1 MTPSLPTRLAFVAAA
16 FPTLLLAQQLSAPVT
31 LTLGGA
37 ARLAVERTAGPSA
50 ARERVAQAEAR
61 IRQRR
66 ADFLPSISTAALAHE
81 NNLNSA
87 SFPFSFAD
95 PQTGRPFFNPDGQ
108 VIGPIKIW
116 DVRGTLKQ
124 SVFDPSAF
132 ARMSA
137 ARAGLTASE
146 SEVTATGQMAAAS
159 AAMAYVRTARAE
171 AQVTARGADSTL
183 AAELLGIA
191 RDQVAAGVGIALDVT
206 RAQAQL
212 SVTRSQLIAAR
223 SERDRA
229 RLELL
234 RALGLP
240 ADTRVVLADSL
251 AARGTAEAPTEAAAI
266 GQAMRTRAD
275 LRMAADQAEAA
286 QRQLDVLR
294 AERLPTLSLI
304 ADQGLNGKA
313 TNHLLSTFNWGI
325 QLSAPVF
332 DGFRRDGRLD
342 EQRAAMRE
350 LDVRRRDLA
359 EQATAEVRSALLDVR
374 AAAELLSAS
383 EERLALAEQE
393 LAQARDRFRAGV
405 AGNAEV
411 VTASIAL
418 NASRAQ
424 VIDARAALLGAR
436 VSLARAQGTTT
447 DLP

>member
-183 AAELLGIA
+183 AEIG
-191 RDQVAAGVGIALDVT
+191 
-206 RAQAQL
+206 RAH
-212 SVTRSQLIAAR
+212 V
-223 SERDRA
+223 
-229 RLELL
+229 
-234 RALGLP
+234 
-240 ADTRVVLADSL
+240 
-251 AARGTAEAPTEAAAI
+251 
-266 GQAMRTRAD
+266 
-275 LRMAADQAEAA
+275 
-286 QRQLDVLR
+286 
-294 AERLPTLSLI
+294 
-304 ADQGLNGKA
+304 
-313 TNHLLSTFNWGI
+313 
-325 QLSAPVF
+325 
-332 DGFRRDGRLD
+332 
-342 EQRAAMRE
+342 
-350 LDVRRRDLA
+350 
-359 EQATAEVRSALLDVR
+359 
-374 AAAELLSAS
+374 
-383 EERLALAEQE
+383 
-393 LAQARDRFRAGV
+393 
-405 AGNAEV
+405 
-411 VTASIAL
+411 
-418 NASRAQ
+418 
-424 VIDARAALLGAR
+424 
-436 VSLARAQGTTT
+436 
-447 DLP
+447 

>member
-1 MTPSLPTRLAFVAAA
+1 MRSRSLTRLALVATAIPA
-16 FPTLLLAQQLSAPVT
+16 LLQAQQPTSAVT

-37 ARLAVERTAGPSA
+37 ARLAAERTAGPAA
-50 ARERVAQAEAR
+50 ARERVAQAVAR

-66 ADFLPSISTAALAHE
+66 ADFLPSLSAAALEHE

-108 VIGPIKIW
+108 VIGPIKLW
-116 DVRGTLKQ
+116 DVRGTLRQ

-132 ARMSA
+132 ARMTA
-137 ARAGLTASE
+137 ARASLTASE
-146 SEVTATGQMAAAS
+146 TEVTATGQMAAAA
-159 AAMAYVRTARAE
+159 AAMAYVRATRAE
-171 AQVTARGADSTL
+171 AQVAAKGADSTL

-212 SVTRSQLIAAR
+212 SMTRSQLIAAR
-223 SERDRA
+223 AERDRA
-229 RLELL
+229 RLDLL
-234 RALGLP
+234 RTLGLP
-240 ADTRVVLADSL
+240 ADARVVLADSL
-251 AARGTAEAPTEAAAI
+251 ASRATGEAPAEADAV
-266 GQAMRTRAD
+266 GRAMRSRAD
-275 LRMAADQAEAA
+275 LRMAADQADAA

-294 AERLPTLSLI
+294 AERLPSLSLI

-350 LDVRRRDLA
+350 LDVRRRDLTD
-359 EQATAEVRSALLDVR
+359 QATAEVRAALLDVR
-374 AAAELLSAS
+374 ASAELLAAS

-418 NASRAQ
+418 NASRTQ

-436 VSLARAQGTTT
+436 VALARAQGTTT

>member
-1 MTPSLPTRLAFVAAA
+1 MTGVQTCALPI
-16 FPTLLLAQQLSAPVT
+16 
-31 LTLGGA
+31 
-37 ARLAVERTAGPSA
+37 SA

-234 RALGLP
+234 RALGMP
-240 ADTRVVLADSL
+240 FMQTQN
-251 AARGTAEAPTEAAAI
+251 P
-266 GQAMRTRAD
+266 
-275 LRMAADQAEAA
+275 
-286 QRQLDVLR
+286 
-294 AERLPTLSLI
+294 
-304 ADQGLNGKA
+304 
-313 TNHLLSTFNWGI
+313 H
-325 QLSAPVF
+325 
-332 DGFRRDGRLD
+332 
-342 EQRAAMRE
+342 
-350 LDVRRRDLA
+350 
-359 EQATAEVRSALLDVR
+359 
-374 AAAELLSAS
+374 
-383 EERLALAEQE
+383 
-393 LAQARDRFRAGV
+393 
-405 AGNAEV
+405 
-411 VTASIAL
+411 
-418 NASRAQ
+418 
-424 VIDARAALLGAR
+424 
-436 VSLARAQGTTT
+436 
-447 DLP
+447 